1 MFGSAPATFMMSRPF
16 HHHGHSQDEYTVA
29 AESLLQLLAWL
40 ANGVHTRIHG
50 GPGKPSP
57 TSAHRLTE
65 CCHHPNDSDLT
76 LPQPLLQPPLH
87 LVMPLQTVRRLEH
100 PMIFIGEDQQA
111 ALNAAPL

>member
-50 GPGKPSP
+50 GRENLSQRKTLSRGSLQSYSKPVAWALRYS
-57 TSAHRLTE
+57 HVF
-65 CCHHPNDSDLT
+65 
-76 LPQPLLQPPLH
+76 H
-87 LVMPLQTVRRLEH
+87 LR
-100 PMIFIGEDQQA
+100 
-111 ALNAAPL
+111 

>member
-57 TSAHRLTE
+57 GQAHTLTE
-65 CCHHPNDSDLT
+65 RRNFLVSVLVFFFRRIHRHSRCRCR
-76 LPQPLLQPPLH
+76 LL
-87 LVMPLQTVRRLEH
+87 R
-100 PMIFIGEDQQA
+100 
-111 ALNAAPL
+111 

>member
-50 GPGKPSP
+50 GPGKPSRD
-57 TSAHRLTE
+57 RLT
-65 CCHHPNDSDLT
+65 PSQNVSLKT
-76 LPQPLLQPPLH
+76 SL
-87 LVMPLQTVRRLEH
+87 
-100 PMIFIGEDQQA
+100 A
-111 ALNAAPL
+111 AE